1 MTRSALSSRIAHA
14 RANPLEY
21 VLLAIAFV
29 AIGVAMYETVAVALN
44 GDRTQDLTFSGA
56 TAELGRTLS
65 SNGSAR
71 IGRLERATIVV
82 GADTA
87 VADTIVV
94 VADSVT
100 EPAFAA
106 GGFLRDQVAQY
117 NDFAIR
123 QALLSARATRD
134 GNRAV
139 RSRSE
144 GRTLL
149 RTVWADDGTRAL
161 RPPESIR
168 IGHSF
173 AVRRRFVARCPNHPL
188 AEQPRAARP

>member
-1 MTRSALSSRIAHA
+1 MTKSAVSARVAHA

-21 VLLAIAFV
+21 VLLTIAFL

-44 GDRTQDLTFSGA
+44 GDRTQDLTFSGT

-82 GADTA
+82 GGDTA
-87 VADTIVV
+87 IADTIVV
-94 VADSVT
+94 VADSTT
-100 EPAFAA
+100 EPALAA

-123 QALLSARATRD
+123 QELL
-134 GNRAV
+134 
-139 RSRSE
+139 
-144 GRTLL
+144 
-149 RTVWADDGTRAL
+149 
-161 RPPESIR
+161 
-168 IGHSF
+168 
-173 AVRRRFVARCPNHPL
+173 
-188 AEQPRAARP
+188 

>member
-1 MTRSALSSRIAHA
+1 
-14 RANPLEY
+14 
-21 VLLAIAFV
+21 
-29 AIGVAMYETVAVALN
+29 MYETVAVALN

-82 GADTA
+82 GGDTA
-87 VADTIVV
+87 IADTIVV
-94 VADSVT
+94 VADSAT

-123 QALLSARATRD
+123 QALLSVRETRD
-134 GNRAV
+134 GSRAV
-139 RSRSE
+139 R
-144 GRTLL
+144 L
-149 RTVWADDGTRAL
+149 AL
-161 RPPESIR
+161 RGP
-168 IGHSF
+168 H
-173 AVRRRFVARCPNHPL
+173 
-188 AEQPRAARP
+188 AAAHRVGR